1 MRPQLSFPTLLLAM
15 SFATISQAQSP
26 VQDPAQQPTPR
37 PPAPAPPSNTGS
49 GNQAQQASPK
59 PAPKRHRVLTNE
71 DLESRPHEASF
82 NGGRE
87 LLDEVNT
94 CDRNCFDQVARTLG
108 GSYTLDVHWKQAVL
122 NAVDKAKEDQPWQA
136 LLGEMISVQ
145 AQSCELQMKK
155 KQDMDRFADPRTV
168 THKELLVDREYEPKF
183 REMTRRTNE
192 VSARANAHI
201 RQISDA
207 YLASFMRVQLG
218 RVVNAT
224 CSIYVTEEPEQP
236 QSDPEYAAD
245 GPDADD
251 PPDND

>member
-1 MRPQLSFPTLLLAM
+1 MRAKFALLAV
-15 SFATISQAQSP
+15 SFAVSAASPAHAQSP
-26 VQDPAQQPTPR
+26 DQPPPQAQ
-37 PPAPAPPSNTGS
+37 PAPPSKTAPA
-49 GNQAQQASPK
+49 NQAQPASSK
-59 PAPKRHRVLTNE
+59 PTPKRHHVLTNE

-87 LLDEVNT
+87 LLEEVNT

-108 GSYTLDVHWKQAVL
+108 GSYSLDVHWKQALL
-122 NAVDKAKEDQPWQA
+122 NAVDKAKEDLPWQI

-201 RQISDA
+201 HEISDP

-218 RVVNAT
+218 RVINAT
-224 CSIYVTEEPEQP
+224 CSIYVVEEPEQP
-236 QSDPEYAAD
+236 QSDPEYAENSD
-245 GPDADD
+245 PDD
-251 PPDND
+251 PPDNE

>member
-1 MRPQLSFPTLLLAM
+1 MRAKHALLTE
-15 SFATISQAQSP
+15 SFAVFAASLAYAQSP
-26 VQDPAQQPTPR
+26 DQPPPKTQQQPA
-37 PPAPAPPSNTGS
+37 PATPAPPSNAAPT
-49 GNQAQQASPK
+49 NPAQTTPAK
-59 PAPKRHRVLTNE
+59 PAPKRHRVLTND
-71 DLESRPHEASF
+71 DLESRAHEASF

-108 GSYTLDVHWKQAVL
+108 GSYSLDVHWKQALL
-122 NAVDKAKEDQPWQA
+122 NAVDKAKEDLPWQA

-155 KQDMDRFADPRTV
+155 KQDIDRLADPRTV

-201 RQISDA
+201 REISDP

-224 CSIYVTEEPEQP
+224 CSIYVVEEPEQP
-236 QSDPEYAAD
+236 QSDPEYAEN
-245 GPDADD
+245 PDSED
-251 PPDND
+251 PPDNE